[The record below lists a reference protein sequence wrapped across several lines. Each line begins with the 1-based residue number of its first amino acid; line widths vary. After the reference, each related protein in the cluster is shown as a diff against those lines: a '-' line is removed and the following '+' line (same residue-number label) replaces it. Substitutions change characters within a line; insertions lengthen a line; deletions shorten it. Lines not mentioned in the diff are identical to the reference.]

1 MHQRKGEYEPLLD
14 EMLTVYVESSLA
26 SPLSGN
32 VSIEVNPRSTVRDI
46 INNFLFSL
54 QRDDSSVPGLAI
66 FDKHFN
72 KLDWNASIESQ
83 GIEEGSKLYIGYDK
97 SRIFRPFHI
106 AVVGA
111 ATLVIAVIL
120 FIVSCVLFGAT
131 GGTVATDYG
140 IVIDAGSTHTEVF
153 LYYWSGNKDHG
164 TGVVKQK
171 DSCEYEEGIATGN
184 DPENILKCVNNITN
198 QIPSG
203 LPSPRL
209 YLGATGGM
217 RLLNA
222 SDPKDANLILMTLK
236 YALSTKPVQV
246 ETVDIIKGEDEAL
259 FSWISTNFLN
269 QSLTQGQALDTY
281 GALDLGGAS
290 TQYAY
295 AEKKSADKNLSTG
308 RDLNLFGHSYSVASE
323 SFLCFG
329 YYEAMDRS
337 EAIAMMK
344 NGSEKL
350 FDPCL
355 PTGFSRT
362 LNAKEFSEKPCVGNK
377 NFTTWLQNNSDITQL
392 TVTGSSNYNQCKK
405 SVEYILDDDKCKDM
419 GYVHCLNAPK
429 LGRLNSRFMAFSGF
443 YYVVHF
449 LNASRSLEEF
459 TNATKNWCNL
469 TWDEIQK
476 IAPKSQLH
484 HVSRYCFAGIYIIE
498 LLTSKYGF
506 DSSTWKNIDFKNE
519 VGGADVGW
527 TLGFMIYATN
537 NIPEKTPSPPAI
549 SLAIFV
555 PLLILSIIM
564 AILSTFVLR
573 NHIKRYYHYGHE
585 RLLHI

>member
-1 MHQRKGEYEPLLD
+1 MHQRKSEYEPLLG
-14 EMLTVYVESSLA
+14 EMLTVYIESNLA

-32 VSIEVNPRSTVRDI
+32 VAIEVNPRSNVRDI

-54 QRDDSSVPGLAI
+54 QRDSSVPGLAV

-111 ATLVIAVIL
+111 ATLVIAIIL
-120 FIVSCVLFGAT
+120 LIVSCVLFGAT
-131 GGTVATDYG
+131 GGSVAVDYG
-140 IVIDAGSTHTEVF
+140 IVIDAGSTHTEIF
-153 LYYWSGNKDHG
+153 LYYWSGSKDHG

-171 DSCEYEEGIATGN
+171 NSCEYEGFTWKSGRMVTLEGIASGF
-184 DPENILKCVNNITN
+184 DPENILSCLNNVTKN
-198 QIPSG
+198 IPNG

-222 SDPKDANLILMTLK
+222 SDPKDANLILMTFK

-269 QSLTQGQALDTY
+269 QSLTQGQ
-281 GALDLGGAS
+281 
-290 TQYAY
+290 
-295 AEKKSADKNLSTG
+295 
-308 RDLNLFGHSYSVASE
+308 E
-323 SFLCFG
+323 S
-329 YYEAMDRS
+329 
-337 EAIAMMK
+337 
-344 NGSEKL
+344 GSGKL
-350 FDPCL
+350 ADPCL
-355 PTGFSRT
+355 PIGFQRS
-362 LNAKEFSEKPCVGNK
+362 LDAEELSEDPCVDSK
-377 NFTTWLQNNSDITQL
+377 NFSLWLRNNPDITRL
-392 TVTGSSNYNQCKK
+392 SITGASNYSQCKK
-405 SVEYILDDDKCKDM
+405 SIELILDEDKCKDM
-419 GYVHCLNAPK
+419 GYVHCLNSPR
-429 LGRLNSRFMAFSGF
+429 LGALNSKFMAFSGF
-443 YYVVHF
+443 YYVVQF
-449 LNASRSLEEF
+449 FNASRSLEEF
-459 TNATKNWCNL
+459 TNATKNWCSLNW
-469 TWDEIQK
+469 TEIQQ
-476 IAPKSQLH
+476 ITPKSELH
-484 HVSRYCFAGIYIIE
+484 HVSRYCFAGVYIIE

-527 TLGFMIYATN
+527 TLGFMINATN
-537 NIPEKTPSPPAI
+537 SIPEKIPSPPAI
-549 SLAIFV
+549 SLGIFV
-555 PLLILSIIM
+555 PLLSISIIM
-564 AILSTFVLR
+564 AVLSIFVLR
-573 NHIKRYYHYGHE
+573 NHIKRFYHHGHD

>member
-1 MHQRKGEYEPLLD
+1 
-14 EMLTVYVESSLA
+14 MLTVYIESNLA

-32 VSIEVNPRSTVRDI
+32 VAIEVNPRSNVRDI

-54 QRDDSSVPGLAI
+54 QRDSSVPGLAV

-111 ATLVIAVIL
+111 ATLVIAIIL
-120 FIVSCVLFGAT
+120 LIVSCVLFGAT
-131 GGTVATDYG
+131 GGSVAVDYG
-140 IVIDAGSTHTEVF
+140 IVIDAGSTHTEIF
-153 LYYWSGNKDHG
+153 LYYWSGSKDHG

-171 DSCEYEEGIATGN
+171 NSCEYEEGIASGF
-184 DPENILKCVNNITN
+184 DPENILSCLNNVTKN
-198 QIPSG
+198 IPNG

-222 SDPKDANLILMTLK
+222 SDPKDANLILMTFK

-269 QSLTQGQALDTY
+269 QSLTQGQTLDTF

-295 AEKKSADKNLSTG
+295 AEKESTVNNLSTV
-308 RDLNLFGHSYSVASE
+308 RSLDLFGRSYSVASE

-337 EAIAMMK
+337 ESIAMMES
-344 NGSEKL
+344 GSGKL
-350 FDPCL
+350 ADPCL
-355 PTGFSRT
+355 PIGFQRS
-362 LNAKEFSEKPCVGNK
+362 LDAEELSEDPCVDSK
-377 NFTTWLQNNSDITQL
+377 NFSLWLRNNPDITRL
-392 TVTGSSNYNQCKK
+392 SITGASNYSQCKK
-405 SVEYILDDDKCKDM
+405 SIELILDEDKCKDM
-419 GYVHCLNAPK
+419 GYVHCLNSPR
-429 LGRLNSRFMAFSGF
+429 LGALNSKFMAFSGF
-443 YYVVHF
+443 YYVVQF
-449 LNASRSLEEF
+449 FNASRSLEEF
-459 TNATKNWCNL
+459 TNATKNWCSLNW
-469 TWDEIQK
+469 TEIQQ
-476 IAPKSQLH
+476 ITPKSELH
-484 HVSRYCFAGIYIIE
+484 HVSRYCFAGVYIIE

-527 TLGFMIYATN
+527 TLGFMINATN
-537 NIPEKTPSPPAI
+537 SIPEKIPSPPAI
-549 SLAIFV
+549 SLGIFV
-555 PLLILSIIM
+555 PLLSISIIM
-564 AILSTFVLR
+564 AVLSIFVLR
-573 NHIKRYYHYGHE
+573 NHIKRFYHHGHD